1 MGTFGIVLLFLIKL
15 RDMALAH
22 MERRLMVQFTKF
34 YLQSKNWLEKVGW
47 VSWQVIL
54 IRKFFS
60 SWRKNQFLTR
70 PLYLY
75 SGQNVNSSCDASIEK
90 FCQKWRHSFQF
101 CTKNREKDAIDE
113 MRVEQALYIIAA
125 FGVKWLFPYISIK
138 LLNMKPTQTS
148 FFEHQMDSKIFIRTN
163 GHWILNIAELVI
175 EHEYNFW
182 APNVLL
188 ICFFF
193 GNRTP
198 SFHFWLR
205 IYKRRTVLKRS
216 EYICNLS
223 NKCKFCGLLKAEEK
237 S

>member
-34 YLQSKNWLEKVGW
+34 YLQSKNWLEK
-47 VSWQVIL
+47 SWLDKLASYFNQKV
-54 IRKFFS
+54 FFQLKKKTNFS
-60 SWRKNQFLTR
+60 LARYIF
-70 PLYLY
+70 Y

-125 FGVKWLFPYISIK
+125 FGVKWLFPYISIN
-138 LLNMKPTQTS
+138 LLNMKPTKTS
-148 FFEHQMDSKIFIRTN
+148 FFEHQMDSKMFIRTN

-175 EHEYNFW
+175 EQTW
-182 APNVLL
+182 V
-188 ICFFF
+188 
-193 GNRTP
+193 
-198 SFHFWLR
+198 
-205 IYKRRTVLKRS
+205 
-216 EYICNLS
+216 
-223 NKCKFCGLLKAEEK
+223 
-237 S
+237 